1 MTCFNFLPS
10 SLKFSIS
17 PNRPPLLDLG
27 FADGGGFSDLLT
39 TTPGEVGGGAGPEG
53 RGGGGGGGDG
63 PTGAS
68 IGSCRSESS
77 NMVVVYVYSCGGS
90 DYQVTECLDNKNI

>member
-1 MTCFNFLPS
+1 M
-10 SLKFSIS
+10 
-17 PNRPPLLDLG
+17 DLG
-27 FADGGGFSDLLT
+27 FADGGSFSDLLT
-39 TTPGEVGGGAGPEG
+39 TTPGGVGGEAGPG
-53 RGGGGGGGDG
+53 GGGGGGGGDG

-68 IGSCRSESS
+68 IMSCRSESS